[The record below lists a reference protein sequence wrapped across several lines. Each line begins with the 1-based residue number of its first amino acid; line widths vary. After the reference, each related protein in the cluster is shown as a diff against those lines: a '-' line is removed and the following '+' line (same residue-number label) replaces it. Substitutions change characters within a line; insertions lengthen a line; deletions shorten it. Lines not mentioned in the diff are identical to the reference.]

1 MEVQRNKKPEDEF
14 LEKVRKLAT
23 KNKAIL
29 IFDECTS
36 GFRECFGGLHLKY
49 NVEPDLAMFGKA
61 LGNGY
66 AINAVIGRK
75 NIMQAAQDTFISS
88 TFWTERIGPSAAIAC
103 LNKMEKTKSW
113 ELITELGGEVKKVW
127 KKLSEKH
134 QVKIEISG
142 LDSLASFVFASK
154 NHLIYKTFLTQ
165 EMLNKGY
172 LASTIFYASTSHTNE
187 IINEYGEA
195 LESIFKR
202 ISNVET
208 GKEDIKE
215 LLKNPVCH
223 SGFSRLN

>member
-1 MEVQRNKKPEDEF
+1 MGALRIARASSGKPKVAICGYHGWHDWYLSANLLSRDNLRDHLLPGLSTKGVPNSLKGDTIPFYYNDIKSLENIFIENDDVGVIFMEVQRNKKPEDEF

-142 LDSLASFVFASK
+142 
-154 NHLIYKTFLTQ
+154 
-165 EMLNKGY
+165 
-172 LASTIFYASTSHTNE
+172 
-187 IINEYGEA
+187 
-195 LESIFKR
+195 
-202 ISNVET
+202 
-208 GKEDIKE
+208 
-215 LLKNPVCH
+215 
-223 SGFSRLN
+223 